1 MPPTAWRFGQG
12 FITYPSTHDEHRN
25 MSNNKLRHDLINLC
39 VHNRDGSHA
48 TQYARRAVLKLA
60 ARQLE
65 RELGF
70 RNMRAS
76 SLGQRHLIALVKHWQ
91 AEGLGVGTIKN
102 RMAHLRWAAEKVG
115 KPGVAG
121 ISNSEL
127 GLEKRVYVAKVSRA
141 IDLPT
146 RTLELITDPHVRI
159 SLRLQ
164 EAFGLRRE
172 ESLKIIPSRAWQGNR
187 LVLQASW
194 TKGGRPREVP
204 VRTDQQRS
212 LLLEAARLAGR
223 GSMIPPQRS
232 YIEHLKIYERQ
243 LSAAGISRAHGL
255 RHAYAQRRYE
265 ELTGCLA
272 PVAIGEELDGL
283 RPLVGSKQIALPGR
297 ITDAAA
303 RLVVSAELGHARTQ
317 ITTVY
322 LGR

>member
-1 MPPTAWRFGQG
+1 
-12 FITYPSTHDEHRN
+12 
-25 MSNNKLRHDLINLC
+25 MSNNKLRHDWINLC
-39 VHNRDGSHA
+39 LHNRDGSHA
-48 TQYARRAVLKLA
+48 TQYARRAALKMA

-65 RELGF
+65 RDLGF

-76 SLGQRHLIALVKHWQ
+76 SLGQRHLVALVKHWQ

-115 KPGVAG
+115 KPGVAA
-121 ISNSEL
+121 ISNAAL

-146 RTLELITDPHVRI
+146 RTLELITDPHVHI

-172 ESLKIIPSRAWQGNR
+172 ESLKIIPSRAWQGDR

-194 TKGGRPREVP
+194 TKGGRPREIP

-212 LLLEAARLAGR
+212 VLLEAARLAGR
-223 GSMIPPQRS
+223 GSLIPPQRS
-232 YIEHLKIYERQ
+232 YIEHLRIYERQ

-255 RHAYAQRRYE
+255 RHAYAQQRYE
-265 ELTGCLA
+265 ELTGRLA
-272 PVAIGEELDGL
+272 PVALGEQIDGL
-283 RPLVGSKQIALPGR
+283 RHHAVSKLIALPGR
-297 ITDAAA
+297 ITDTEA
-303 RLVVSAELGHARTQ
+303 RRIVSAELGHARTQ

>member
-1 MPPTAWRFGQG
+1 
-12 FITYPSTHDEHRN
+12 
-25 MSNNKLRHDLINLC
+25 MSNNKLRHDWINLC
-39 VHNRDGSHA
+39 VHNRDGSHS
-48 TQYARRAVLKLA
+48 TQYARRAALKLA

-76 SLGQRHLIALVKHWQ
+76 SLGQRHLVALVKHWQ
-91 AEGLGVGTIKN
+91 GEGLGVGTIKN

-141 IDLPT
+141 IDLPS

-172 ESLKIIPSRAWQGNR
+172 ESLKMIPARAWQGDR

-194 TKGGRPREVP
+194 TKGGRSRELE

-223 GSMIPPQRS
+223 GSLIPPQRS
-232 YIEHLKIYERQ
+232 YIEHLKTYERQ

-272 PVAIGEELDGL
+272 PVALGEQLDGL
-283 RPLVGSKQIALPGR
+283 RPNAFSKRIALPGR
-297 ITDAAA
+297 ITDAEA
-303 RLVVSAELGHARTQ
+303 RLIISGELGHARTQ

>member
-1 MPPTAWRFGQG
+1 
-12 FITYPSTHDEHRN
+12 
-25 MSNNKLRHDLINLC
+25 MSNNRLRHNWINLC

-70 RNMRAS
+70 RNMCAS
-76 SLGQRHLIALVKHWQ
+76 SLGQRHLVALVKHWQ
-91 AEGLGVGTIKN
+91 GEGLGVGTIKN

-141 IDLPT
+141 IDLPS

-172 ESLKIIPSRAWQGNR
+172 ESLKIIPARAWQGGQ
-187 LVLQASW
+187 LVLQASC
-194 TKGGRPREVP
+194 TKGGRPRAGGAN
-204 VRTDQQRS
+204 RS
-212 LLLEAARLAGR
+212 ATPLAAAGGSFGRSRLADPATAQLYRTSENLRATAIGGWHFTGSWIAPWLRAAPLR
-223 GSMIPPQRS
+223 GADPVALPRW
-232 YIEHLKIYERQ
+232 
-243 LSAAGISRAHGL
+243 LSASSLMGCAQALSAKKMLFRDEL
-255 RHAYAQRRYE
+255 R
-265 ELTGCLA
+265 TPKLA
-272 PVAIGEELDGL
+272 
-283 RPLVGSKQIALPGR
+283 
-297 ITDAAA
+297 
-303 RLVVSAELGHARTQ
+303 
-317 ITTVY
+317 
-322 LGR
+322 

>member
-1 MPPTAWRFGQG
+1 
-12 FITYPSTHDEHRN
+12 
-25 MSNNKLRHDLINLC
+25 MSNNKLRHDWINLC
-39 VHNRDGSHA
+39 LHNRDGSHA

-65 RELGF
+65 RDLGF

-76 SLGQRHLIALVKHWQ
+76 SLGQRHLVALVRHWQ

-121 ISNSEL
+121 ISNNEL
-127 GLEKRVYVAKVSRA
+127 GLEKRVYVAKISKA

-146 RTLELITDPHVRI
+146 STLQLITDPHVRI

-164 EAFGLRRE
+164 QAFGLRRE
-172 ESLKIIPSRAWQGNR
+172 ESLKLIPAQAWRGDQ
-187 LVLQASW
+187 LFLQASW
-194 TKGGRPREVP
+194 TKGGRPREIP
-204 VRTDQQRS
+204 VRTEQQRR
-212 LLLEAARLAGR
+212 LLLEASRIAGR
-223 GSMIPPQRS
+223 GSLIPPQRS

-255 RHAYAQRRYE
+255 RHAYAQARYE
-265 ELTGCLA
+265 ELVGHLA
-272 PVAIGEELDGL
+272 PVKLGEQLDAL
-283 RPLVGSKQIALPGR
+283 RPQIVSGGLALPGR
-297 ITDAAA
+297 YSDADA
-303 RLVVSAELGHARTQ
+303 RLIISGELGHARTQ